1 MTEENP
7 LVNNIITEQ
16 NKYFLGSKYAKPPMH
31 DLGTEMCPENMQV
44 SKRTMFC
51 DATTSDW

>member
-1 MTEENP
+1 VTDKVTQANP

-16 NKYFLGSKYAKPPMH
+16 NKYFSGSKSEKLPMH

-44 SKRTMFC
+44 SKRTIY
-51 DATTSDW
+51 SD